1 MKFSTSS
8 KFGLI
13 TAGLSLIG
21 TLISG
26 YAESRAIK
34 TEVEKQLDERL
45 NELNLVNTENTEE
58 ES

>member
-1 MKFSTSS
+1 MNNKF
-8 KFGLI
+8 KLI
-13 TAGLSLIG
+13 TMGLTLLG

-34 TEVEKQLDERL
+34 TEVETQLDERL
-45 NELNLVNTENTEE
+45 KELNLVNTENTEE